1 MKKFLQKIL
10 CVGFAGFT
18 LLSPAAFAAP
28 PQTINYQGV
37 LTDTGG
43 TAINTPVVMTFRLYN
58 AASGGAALWTE
69 TQLSVNVVNG
79 RFNAVLGSVPAS
91 PLTLPFDVPYWL
103 TVSINADAEMS
114 PRQPLASSP
123 YAFRASTLDSAA
135 TLPGLQISGTITTA
149 TLPTT
154 NLTGT
159 IGTAQI
165 AGNAVT
171 QAKLSPVSGAAAGK
185 VLGTDGSNLQW
196 LTAGVGSVTAVGTGS
211 GLTGGPITGSGTIS
225 LAATQLLPTTACAT
239 NQIAKWN
246 SSAWSCAADDNAPAG
261 GTTGQILT
269 GTAGAPAWSGSPTL
283 SGNLILPGNTT
294 ASAGTIMKA
303 GTRFM
308 HYYGFSNTFIGEGS
322 GNFTMSG
329 GNNTGN
335 GVQALLSNTTGTY
348 NTAGGANAL
357 LSNTTGGV
365 NTANGG
371 NALFSNTIGT
381 GNTVSGA
388 GAMQNSITS
397 SFNTVSGVSAMV
409 NAGKVV
415 AAGSFASTVDYT
427 ILTVGTT
434 DFTLIGAAS
443 NTVGAKFS
451 ATGPGTGTGTA
462 APDVDLNTV
471 SGYQAMYNHANGRA
485 NTASGYQTL
494 FNSTTSHNNT
504 AMGYH
509 ALYNTTTGVNNIA
522 IGLNAGV
529 NLTTGFFNI
538 NIGNDGVAGDSYTT
552 RIGSFAQQFRT
563 FISGIYGTSIA
574 GSGIAVSIDSNGQLG
589 TTASSRRYK
598 DDITDMDAASSAL
611 MKLRPVTFHY
621 KADQNPAG
629 RMLQYGLIAEEVNDV
644 YPGLVAH
651 SADGQIETVMYQH
664 LPPMLLNEFQKQQ
677 RTIAAQAVDIQKQAA
692 ELTQQRA
699 RVELLERELQTIKA
713 MLGGR

>member
-1 MKKFLQKIL
+1 MNKFLQQIL
-10 CVGFAGFT
+10 RAGLVGFAGFAALT
-18 LLSPAAFAAP
+18 RRSLLRPEA
-28 PQTINYQGV
+28 INYQGV

-43 TAINTPVVMTFRLYN
+43 TAVNTPVVMTFRLYN
-58 AASGGAALWTE
+58 AATGGAALWTE

-79 RFNAVLGSVPAS
+79 KFNAVLGSVPAS

-103 TVSINADAEMS
+103 TVSINADAEMT

-123 YAFRASTLDSAA
+123 YAFRASSLDGAA

-149 TLPTT
+149 TLPTG

-159 IGTAQI
+159 ISTAQI
-165 AGNAVT
+165 ASNAVT

-185 VLGTDGSNLQW
+185 GARHRRQQPAMADGGRGQRNRRRYRQR
-196 LTAGVGSVTAVGTGS
+196 
-211 GLTGGPITGSGTIS
+211 LTGGPITGSGTIS

-308 HYYGFSNTFIGEGS
+308 HYYGFSNTFIGEGA

-348 NTAGGANAL
+348 NTANGANAL

-409 NAGKVV
+409 NAGK
-415 AAGSFASTVDYT
+415 SS
-427 ILTVGTT
+427 
-434 DFTLIGAAS
+434 
-443 NTVGAKFS
+443 
-451 ATGPGTGTGTA
+451 PQ
-462 APDVDLNTV
+462 APLPI
-471 SGYQAMYNHANGRA
+471 R
-485 NTASGYQTL
+485 
-494 FNSTTSHNNT
+494 
-504 AMGYH
+504 
-509 ALYNTTTGVNNIA
+509 
-522 IGLNAGV
+522 
-529 NLTTGFFNI
+529 
-538 NIGNDGVAGDSYTT
+538 
-552 RIGSFAQQFRT
+552 
-563 FISGIYGTSIA
+563 SI
-574 GSGIAVSIDSNGQLG
+574 
-589 TTASSRRYK
+589 T
-598 DDITDMDAASSAL
+598 
-611 MKLRPVTFHY
+611 PF
-621 KADQNPAG
+621 
-629 RMLQYGLIAEEVNDV
+629 
-644 YPGLVAH
+644 
-651 SADGQIETVMYQH
+651 
-664 LPPMLLNEFQKQQ
+664 
-677 RTIAAQAVDIQKQAA
+677 
-692 ELTQQRA
+692 
-699 RVELLERELQTIKA
+699 
-713 MLGGR
+713 